1 MFRCPNRNFTQTSDN
16 RESKVN
22 ESYRE
27 EFEAPNRLLLGAG
40 PCTVHPRV
48 LRAMTQPVV
57 GHLDPVFFR
66 VMDEVCAMLRQVFR
80 TENRVTMPISATGT
94 GAMETACVNVLEPG
108 DTAIVCRNGYFGARL
123 ADIAQRCGANTVTV
137 DSPWGRPADLN
148 ALEDALKANP
158 GARMVGLVHAET
170 STGALTPL
178 PDAVALAHR
187 YGALAVVD
195 AVTSL
200 GSHEVRM
207 DDWDIDVCY
216 SASQKCL
223 GAPPGLAPVSF
234 GARAMAAIDSRSTP
248 VSSFYFNLQGVA
260 EYWNQTQRVYH
271 HTSPITMTYAMRE
284 SLRMLMEEGVAERH
298 ARHAR
303 VAAGLR
309 AGLRAMGLELAAD
322 PQYQLNPLTVV
333 NVPHGVDEAMARQR
347 LLNEWNIEISGGLGE
362 FRGQVWRIGLMGE
375 GARERNVMA
384 VLSALEVTLADA
396 GCEVAYGA
404 SVAAAQRSFARNDS
418 TE

>member
-1 MFRCPNRNFTQTSDN
+1 M
-16 RESKVN
+16 N
-22 ESYRE
+22 ESYRA

-57 GHLDPVFFR
+57 GHLDPVFFQ
-66 VMDEVCAMLRQVFR
+66 VMDEVCEMLRQVFH
-80 TENRVTMPISATGT
+80 TQNQVTMPISATGT
-94 GAMETACVNVLEPG
+94 GAMETACVNLLERG
-108 DTAIVCRNGYFGARL
+108 DTAIVCRNGYFGVRL
-123 ADIAQRCGANTVTV
+123 ADIAQRCGANTITV

-148 ALEDALKANP
+148 ALEDALHAHP

-178 PDAVALAHR
+178 QDAIALAHR
-187 YGALAVVD
+187 HGALAVVD

-200 GSHEVRM
+200 GSHEVRV

-234 GARAMAAIDSRSTP
+234 GPRAMAAIDSRSSR
-248 VSSFYFNLQGVA
+248 VESFYFNLQGVA
-260 EYWNQTQRVYH
+260 EYWNRTQRVYH

-284 SLRMLMEEGVAERH
+284 SLRMLMEEGIAERH
-298 ARHAR
+298 DRHAR

-309 AGLRAMGLELAAD
+309 AGLQAMGLELATD
-322 PQYQLNPLTVV
+322 PQYQLNPLPVV
-333 NVPHGVDEAMARQR
+333 NAPRGVDEAMVRQR
-347 LLNEWNIEISGGLGE
+347 LLNEWNIEVSGGLGE
-362 FRGQVWRIGLMGE
+362 FRGRVWRIGMMGE
-375 GARERNVMA
+375 GARERNALA
-384 VLSALEVTLADA
+384 VLAALETILGDA
-396 GCEVAYGA
+396 GYEVAYGA
-404 SVAAAQRSFARNDS
+404 SVAAAQRALVRHGRPD
-418 TE
+418 

>member
-1 MFRCPNRNFTQTSDN
+1 MTDTYRN
-16 RESKVN
+16 
-22 ESYRE
+22 

-57 GHLDPVFFR
+57 GHLDPVFFQ
-66 VMDEVCAMLRQVFR
+66 VMDEVCAMLRQVFH
-80 TENRVTMPISATGT
+80 TENQVTMPISATGT
-94 GAMETACVNVLEPG
+94 GAMETACVNILERG
-108 DTAIVCRNGYFGARL
+108 DTAIVCRNGYFGVRL
-123 ADIAQRCGANTVTV
+123 ADIAQRCGANTVMV
-137 DSPWGRPADLN
+137 DSPWGQPADLN
-148 ALEDALKANP
+148 ALEDALNANP
-158 GARMVGLVHAET
+158 GVRMVGLVHAET

-178 PDAVALAHR
+178 QDAIALAHR
-187 YGALAVVD
+187 HGALVVVD

-200 GSHEVRM
+200 GSHEVRV

-234 GARAMAAIDSRSTP
+234 GPRAMAAIDSRSST
-248 VSSFYFNLQGVA
+248 VESFYFNLQGVA

-284 SLRMLMEEGVAERH
+284 SLRMLMEEGIGERH

-309 AGLRAMGLELAAD
+309 AGLTAMGLELAAAPD
-322 PQYQLNPLTVV
+322 YQLNPITVV
-333 NVPHGVDEAMARQR
+333 KVPEGIDDAAARKR
-347 LLNEWNIEISGGLGE
+347 LLDEWSIEVSGGLGE
-362 FRGQVWRIGLMGE
+362 FRGNAWRIGMMGE
-375 GARERNVMA
+375 GARDRSVLA
-384 VLSALEVTLADA
+384 VLSALEVILSDA
-396 GCEVAYGA
+396 GYEVAYGA
-404 SVAAAQRSFARNDS
+404 SVAAAQRSFARDDGAG
-418 TE
+418 

>member
-1 MFRCPNRNFTQTSDN
+1 MTDT
-16 RESKVN
+16 
-22 ESYRE
+22 YRD

-57 GHLDPVFFR
+57 GHLDPVFFQ
-66 VMDEVCAMLRQVFR
+66 VMDEVCAMLRQIFH
-80 TENRVTMPISATGT
+80 TENQVTMPISATGT
-94 GAMETACVNVLEPG
+94 GAMETACVNILERG
-108 DTAIVCRNGYFGARL
+108 DTAIVCRNGYFGVRL
-123 ADIAQRCGANTVTV
+123 ADIAQRCGAHTVMV
-137 DSPWGRPADLN
+137 DSPWGQPADLN
-148 ALEDALKANP
+148 ALEDALHAHP

-178 PDAVALAHR
+178 QDAINLAHR
-187 YGALAVVD
+187 HGALVVVD

-200 GSHEVRM
+200 GSHEVRV

-234 GARAMAAIDSRSTP
+234 GPRAMAAIDSRASK
-248 VSSFYFNLQGVA
+248 VESFYFNLQGVA

-284 SLRMLMEEGVAERH
+284 SLRMLMEEGLAERH

-309 AGLRAMGLELAAD
+309 AGLTAMGLELAAAPD
-322 PQYQLNPLTVV
+322 YQLNPITVV
-333 NVPHGVDEAMARQR
+333 KVPDGVDDAAARKR
-347 LLNEWNIEISGGLGE
+347 LLDEWSIEVSGGLGE
-362 FRGQVWRIGLMGE
+362 FRGNAWRIGMMGE
-375 GARERNVMA
+375 GARDRSVLA
-384 VLSALEVTLADA
+384 VLSALEVILSDA
-396 GCEVAYGA
+396 GYEVAFGA
-404 SVAAAQRSFARNDS
+404 SVAAAQRSFARDDGAK
-418 TE
+418 

>member
-1 MFRCPNRNFTQTSDN
+1 MTDTYRN
-16 RESKVN
+16 
-22 ESYRE
+22 

-57 GHLDPVFFR
+57 GHLDPVFFQ
-66 VMDEVCAMLRQVFR
+66 VMDEVCAMLRQIFH
-80 TENRVTMPISATGT
+80 TENQVTMPISATGT
-94 GAMETACVNVLEPG
+94 GAMETACVNILERG
-108 DTAIVCRNGYFGARL
+108 DTAIVCRNGYFGVRL
-123 ADIAQRCGANTVTV
+123 ADIAQRCGANTVMV
-137 DSPWGRPADLN
+137 DSPWGQPADLN
-148 ALEDALKANP
+148 ALEDALNANP
-158 GARMVGLVHAET
+158 GVRMVGLVHAET

-178 PDAVALAHR
+178 QDAIDLAHR
-187 YGALAVVD
+187 HGALVVVD

-200 GSHEVRM
+200 GSHEVRV

-234 GARAMAAIDSRSTP
+234 GPRAMAAIDSRSST
-248 VSSFYFNLQGVA
+248 VESFYFNLQGVA

-284 SLRMLMEEGVAERH
+284 SLRMLMEEGIAERH

-309 AGLRAMGLELAAD
+309 AGLTAMGLELAAAPD
-322 PQYQLNPLTVV
+322 YQLNPITVV
-333 NVPHGVDEAMARQR
+333 KVPDGVDDAAARKR
-347 LLNEWNIEISGGLGE
+347 LLDEWSIEVSGGLGE
-362 FRGQVWRIGLMGE
+362 FRGNAWRIGMMGE
-375 GARERNVMA
+375 GARDRSVLA
-384 VLSALEVTLADA
+384 VLSALEVILSDA
-396 GCEVAYGA
+396 GYEVAYGA
-404 SVAAAQRSFARNDS
+404 SVAAAQRSFARDDGAA
-418 TE
+418 